1 MIDANMLRGINF
13 FDGLTTSELSQLS
26 KIFMIVKLKKGDKI
40 FSRGDSAEDFYIV
53 RSGKVYLSFQ
63 ISILLADQEIV
74 VDIVSAGNV
83 FGWSSLVWPYKLT
96 LSAYCDEDSE
106 LVQMRGKDLLA
117 LCAKKHRI
125 GYIIMGNLARVIG
138 SRMDRIQ
145 SLFKR
150 EIELNVPSF

>member
-96 LSAYCDEDSE
+96 LSTYCDEDSE

>member
-83 FGWSSLVWPYKLT
+83 FGWSALVPPFKLT